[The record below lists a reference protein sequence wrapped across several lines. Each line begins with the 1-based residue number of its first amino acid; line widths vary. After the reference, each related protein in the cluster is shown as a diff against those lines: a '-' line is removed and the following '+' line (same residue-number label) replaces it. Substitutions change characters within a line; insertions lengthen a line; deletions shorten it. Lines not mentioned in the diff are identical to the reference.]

1 MNIIEAKRLFDEAN
15 RLWFSQ
21 GKLNKVLPLYRE
33 ALKYDPSNSVIIYQ
47 LANVL
52 WAFEE
57 FDEVRALV
65 AKIERN
71 LDRLSDFGKEVF
83 AKAKPRLLSPSPF
96 KTPMPIP
103 ACSIDLEELNSM
115 GLSHKQWMCISSA
128 AKQRR
133 MFNLAALGEERSF
146 PFITRQSQI
155 EKRKLKQENDNCLGY
170 LQRMFPDA
178 KRLFDEANR
187 LWFGYGKF
195 NKVLPLYR
203 EALKYDPSNPVI
215 LYQLANVLWTFEQF
229 GEVRALVAKIEKNL
243 DCFSDFGKEMFAE
256 EKSRL
261 LDPSPFKTPMPI
273 PARSIN
279 LEELD
284 SRGWSWEKWMDIGW
298 PAEERRMF
306 NLAAMAE
313 ERSCIFDGD
322 SAREI
327 CELDQKNSDCF
338 NYLLLMFPESKE

>member
-1 MNIIEAKRLFDEAN
+1 MLFSY
-15 RLWFSQ
+15 LFS
-21 GKLNKVLPLYRE
+21 
-33 ALKYDPSNSVIIYQ
+33 
-47 LANVL
+47 
-52 WAFEE
+52 
-57 FDEVRALV
+57 
-65 AKIERN
+65 
-71 LDRLSDFGKEVF
+71 
-83 AKAKPRLLSPSPF
+83 KP
-96 KTPMPIP
+96 
-103 ACSIDLEELNSM
+103 SIDLEAPDLR
-115 GLSHKQWMCISSA
+115 GLSHKQWSCIASV

-133 MFNLAALGEERSF
+133 MFKLAALGVERSL
-146 PFITRQSQI
+146 PFISS
-155 EKRKLKQENDNCLGY
+155 ESKKKRLKLEQENDKCLGN
-170 LQRMFPDA
+170 LQLMFPDA

-243 DCFSDFGKEMFAE
+243 DCFSDFGKEMFAQ

-279 LEELD
+279 LEKLD
-284 SRGWSWEKWMDIGW
+284 SRGWSWEKWMKIQW

-327 CELDQKNSDCF
+327 CELYQKNSDCF
-338 NYLLLMFPESKE
+338 SYLLLMFPESK